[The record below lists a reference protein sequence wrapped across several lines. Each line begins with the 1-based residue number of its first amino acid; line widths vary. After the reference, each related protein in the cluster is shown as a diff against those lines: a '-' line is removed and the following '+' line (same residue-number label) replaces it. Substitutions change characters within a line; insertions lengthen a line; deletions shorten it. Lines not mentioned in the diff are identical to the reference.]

1 MIWERYDLKK
11 CCPDLSNECS
21 KIAPLLNFR
30 TVNTTIANN
39 DGQVIIE
46 FLGLNKTYYTIFQ
59 GIGVNEAGTTITTRT
74 YSNLRPGQY
83 TLTVKPDPDSICE
96 YTYIFNIRDFNTL
109 SARLR
114 YDNGNEVPRHPDS
127 GSFLIPAN
135 TAIYWNNDNIVTI
148 QTEGTTQ
155 CYVLEITGGEEPYLI
170 EYQDYRYY
178 TNPPVYLTNGF
189 PIALNNPSAFSD
201 SDRPPIILSIDDL
214 NTATNA
220 LEFCVNVAVNSG
232 NGWVKIRIR
241 DSSTIPQEFTI
252 WLYVKQTL
260 F

>member
-30 TVNTTIANN
+30 TVDPTSANN

-74 YSNLRPGQY
+74 YSNLTPGQY

-96 YTYIFNIRDFNTL
+96 YTYIFNIREFSTL
-109 SARLR
+109 FARLR
-114 YDNGNEVPRHPDS
+114 YDNGNDVPRHPDS
-127 GSFLIPAN
+127 ASFLIPAN
-135 TAIYWNNDNIVTI
+135 TAIHWNNDNIVTR

-155 CYVLEITGGEEPYLI
+155 CYVLEITGGVEDYII
-170 EYQDYRYY
+170 EYEDYRQY
-178 TNPPVYLTNGF
+178 TNPPPYLTNGF
-189 PIALNNPSAFSD
+189 PIALNNITTSTD
-201 SDRPPIILSIDDL
+201 TDRPPIILDITEPNS
-214 NTATNA
+214 

-232 NGWVKIRIR
+232 NGWVKITVR
-241 DSSTIPQEFTI
+241 DSATLPQEFII